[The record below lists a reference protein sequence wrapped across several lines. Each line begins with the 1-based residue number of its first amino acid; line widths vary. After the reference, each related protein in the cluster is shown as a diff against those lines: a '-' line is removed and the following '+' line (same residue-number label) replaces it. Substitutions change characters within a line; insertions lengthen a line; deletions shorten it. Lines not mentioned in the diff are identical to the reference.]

1 MTMIVIAGLITVMII
16 VAVKNNDLGFR
27 GAAQVVLFDEVEKAH
42 PGGPSLENDNDDD
55 NNSGEE

>member
-1 MTMIVIAGLITVMII
+1 MII